1 MGCKIMKNFFIYID
15 DSGSP
20 GQVSANSHLAPD
32 TKIWAA
38 VILCEEEK
46 IFIDEIIK
54 LALKKIQLEPPIS
67 EFHFTEI
74 YSGKNEFKGVDP
86 ELRLNIFKLFVELY
100 NNINPYVII
109 TAAGEGTLKNSG
121 FSESYINTKVD
132 GFNFCNPGDYALNTL
147 LLLIDGY
154 FAENYKDDDI
164 SVEIFI
170 DEGRQKANTI
180 QKLNNF
186 VGVCKELN
194 YKSSTNE
201 YGLQFIDFI
210 AFYINRVQ
218 NNFSKSRSEFDNKF
232 MRIVG
237 CMQLNSN
244 LKMISV
250 YDVEELNK
258 NHIESCLEDIEKAS
272 IESIKYIEDISKY
285 TQKMCENFSEK
296 KYYDNKEILQDI
308 MEIKESHSDNMSDEF
323 KIFLDIIEHLLSEE
337 S

>member
-1 MGCKIMKNFFIYID
+1 MKDFFVYID

-20 GQVSANSHLAPD
+20 GQTPTNSYLAPD
-32 TKIWAA
+32 TKMWAA
-38 VILCEEEK
+38 VILCEKEK
-46 IFIDEIIK
+46 IFIDEKIK
-54 LALKKIQLEPPIS
+54 LALKKIQLELPIS

-74 YSGKNEFKGVDP
+74 YSGKNGFKGADP
-86 ELRLNIFKLFVELY
+86 ELRLNIFKSFVELY
-100 NNINPYVII
+100 NKINPSVII

-121 FSESYINTKVD
+121 FSESHINKKVD
-132 GFNFCNPGDYALNTL
+132 GFNFCNPGDYALHTL
-147 LLLIDGY
+147 LLLIDEY

-164 SVEIFI
+164 SVEILI

-218 NNFSKSRSEFDNKF
+218 NNFSKSRSEFDNEF

-237 CMQLNSN
+237 GMQLNSN

-250 YDVEELNK
+250 SDVGELNK
-258 NHIESCLEDIEKAS
+258 NYIESYLKGTKKAS
-272 IESIKYIEDISKY
+272 IESIKYIEDISKL
-285 TQKMCENFSEK
+285 TQKMCEIFSK
-296 KYYDNKEILQDI
+296 KKHYDNKENLQDI
-308 MEIKESHSDNMSDEF
+308 IELKEAHSDNMTDKF
-323 KIFLDIIEHLLSEE
+323 KFFLDIMEHLLSEE
-337 S
+337 Q